1 MPSLPSSGQR
11 QGAVLLLVDKNNCYF
26 TTGNS
31 VVCYNSI
38 SMPFVIRKRRDGDKI
53 IRKRVNKQTN
63 EVSFYKQKVSDVL
76 TNKKVSYL
84 DRVNTLVVV
93 NESDDVLIILG
104 LTIS

>member
-1 MPSLPSSGQR
+1 
-11 QGAVLLLVDKNNCYF
+11 
-26 TTGNS
+26 
-31 VVCYNSI
+31 
-38 SMPFVIRKRRDGDKI
+38 MPFVIRKRCDGDKI